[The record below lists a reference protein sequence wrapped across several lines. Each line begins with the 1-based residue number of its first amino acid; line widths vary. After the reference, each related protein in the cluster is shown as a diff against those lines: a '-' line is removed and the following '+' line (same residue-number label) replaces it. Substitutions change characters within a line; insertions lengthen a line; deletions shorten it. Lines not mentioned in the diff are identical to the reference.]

1 MPMGCKK
8 SRRVRKIEVSTDSV
22 SEFELGDIVVDI
34 QWRMQERE
42 AREREAQ
49 QQREEEA
56 RRQEQRN
63 HTCKRELQK
72 KAHDRKKVTLKLALV
87 LFMDIE
93 IFINSC

>member
-1 MPMGCKK
+1 MFYKKKTDAAYYMPMGCKK

-56 RRQEQRN
+56 RRQEAGAKES
-63 HTCKRELQK
+63 HLQEGVAK
-72 KAHDRKKVTLKLALV
+72 K
-87 LFMDIE
+87 
-93 IFINSC
+93 SP